1 MKSKIVV
8 TADDQGNVIRQTKNP
23 EWGQIRITQKE
34 MTFVN
39 NTGQERTLSAL
50 LLAKVEQLKN
60 LNWVEGQTLVGNIIV
75 KEQTEPFNSLSQP
88 KRAGEDGPHCVTEDG
103 EFIYRQTFY
112 DPSGS
117 LTDKLVPHA
126 NGDEIR
132 AFYSNSTTATETAD
146 NKQVDLEDAIEEAE
160 KEEELVEEDAFDM

>member
-75 KEQTEPFNSLSQP
+75 KEQTEPLTLFLNLREQVKMDLIVLLKMVNSS
-88 KRAGEDGPHCVTEDG
+88 
-103 EFIYRQTFY
+103 
-112 DPSGS
+112 
-117 LTDKLVPHA
+117 TD
-126 NGDEIR
+126 R
-132 AFYSNSTTATETAD
+132 RSMT
-146 NKQVDLEDAIEEAE
+146 QV
-160 KEEELVEEDAFDM
+160 VH

>member
-60 LNWVEGQTLVGNIIV
+60 LKWVDGQVLPGNIIV
-75 KEQTEPFNSLSQP
+75 KEQTEPFNPTSQP

-132 AFYSNSTTATETAD
+132 AFYSNSTTTKTAD
-146 NKQVDLEDAIEEAE
+146 NKQVDLEDAIEEVE

>member
-8 TADDQGNVIRQTKNP
+8 TADEQGNVIRQTKNP

-60 LNWVEGQTLVGNIIV
+60 LNWVKGQVLPGNIIV

-117 LTDKLVPHA
+117 LTDKLIPHA

-132 AFYSNSTTATETAD
+132 AFYSNSTTATAD
-146 NKQVDLEDAIEEAE
+146 NKQVDLEDAIEEVE
-160 KEEELVEEDAFDM
+160 KEEEMVEEDAFDM